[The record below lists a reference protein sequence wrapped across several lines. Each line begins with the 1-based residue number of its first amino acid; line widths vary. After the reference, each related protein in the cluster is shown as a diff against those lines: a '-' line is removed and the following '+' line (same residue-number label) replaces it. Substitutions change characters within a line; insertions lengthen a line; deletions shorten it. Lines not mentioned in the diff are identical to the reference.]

1 MRLTELGEAEASRRR
16 AGRPRRLVLAAAAVV
31 LGASVAGAVV
41 AASAHAALPAPRCRF
56 DGLAPGATLERAAP
70 GAEVEVRCAD
80 LVPGSAYA
88 LALASP
94 LYAVAVAPDLPSRE
108 VDLETALEGDGV
120 GRSAP
125 DGMLVLRFLVPPV
138 FAALDP
144 AASCPPS
151 AAQLDAGLTSCSLS
165 LFSLP
170 RGVTGLRGS
179 APLLLPVVGQGV
191 FLPSPGEPAAPTLVL
206 STGDAV
212 PGGTV
217 AVHDVELSAARWWG
231 ETLRLPGE
239 PVSPWAVPPADI
251 DVGLH
256 PVASSFVRI
265 SPARWDGSTLVPP
278 LLSGS
283 FVVPRVAPGPYAVTM
298 FEPDATPVA
307 GNATGDLRAGELTA
321 TSPVPLQV
329 LAHPV
334 VLLDPPSGPPGTV
347 VSVSGY
353 GFDPTA
359 DRAVV
364 AFANGVPASWTVGE
378 VLPDG
383 SLQAT
388 LVYGAG
394 DAGGDNPVVVQEL
407 APPSD
412 PLPPAASRASTL
424 FVGPVS
430 PALTCAA
437 TCTLAQVVTVRVLGN
452 LREALTF
459 ARAAAVV
466 RFVAPPGGG
475 TASAT
480 LGPVTVLDA
489 RGDLVGWTAVVVP
502 SGALVPLGRGRPL
515 PLRIDWVPAVT
526 TGPLASPTAKLLEIA
541 GGSSGPLAPGAPA
554 PLCYAGTS
562 GAGSTTCSAALDLSY
577 PASGPLSSAYETTL
591 TVIVA

>member
-1 MRLTELGEAEASRRR
+1 MRLSEVGAIDVD
-16 AGRPRRLVLAAAAVV
+16 GRGARGLRRLLLGGIAVVLAASAVSAAV
-31 LGASVAGAVV
+31 
-41 AASAHAALPAPRCRF
+41 AARAHAALPAPRCRF
-56 DGLAPGATLERAAP
+56 DGLAPGRTLAGASP
-70 GAEVEVRCAD
+70 GEQVDVRCAD
-80 LVPGSAYA
+80 LVPGSLYA

-94 LYAVAVAPDLPSRE
+94 LYTVAVAPASPSRE

-120 GRSAP
+120 GRAAP
-125 DGMLVLRFLVPPV
+125 DGTLELRFLVPPA

-151 AAQLDAGLTSCSLS
+151 AAQVDAGLTNCSLS

-170 RGVTGLRGS
+170 RGVDGLRGG
-179 APLLLPVVGQGV
+179 APVLVPVAGQGV
-191 FLPSPGEPAAPTLVL
+191 FLPSPGTPPAPTLVL

-212 PGGTV
+212 AGATV
-217 AVHDVELSAARWWG
+217 AVHDVELSEARWWG

-239 PVSPWAVPPADI
+239 PVFAWSVPPTDI

-256 PVASSFVRI
+256 PVSSSSVRV

-283 FVVPRVAPGPYAVTM
+283 FVVPDVAPGIYPVTM
-298 FEPDATPVA
+298 FEPDATPIV
-307 GNATGDLRAGELTA
+307 GNATGYLRAGELAA
-321 TSPVPLQV
+321 TSPVALRV

-334 VLLDPPSGPPGTV
+334 VLLDPPSGGPGTV
-347 VSVSGY
+347 VAVSGY

-359 DRAVV
+359 TRALVG
-364 AFANGVPASWTVGE
+364 FANGVPASWTVGD

-388 LVYGAG
+388 LVYGAN
-394 DAGGDNPVVVQEL
+394 DAGGDNPVVVREL
-407 APPSD
+407 APVSD
-412 PLPPAASRASTL
+412 PPPPAASRASAL
-424 FVGPVS
+424 FVGPAS
-430 PALTCAA
+430 PSLTCEAV
-437 TCTLAQVVTVRVLGN
+437 CTLSQVVTVHVLGN

-459 ARAAAVV
+459 ARTPAVV

-475 TASAT
+475 SASAT

-502 SGALVPLGRGRPL
+502 AASLVPLGAGRPL

-526 TGPLASPTAKLLEIA
+526 TGPLASPTARLLEIA
-541 GGSSGPLAPGAPA
+541 GGASGPLAPGAPA

-562 GAGSTTCSAALDLSY
+562 GAGSATCSAALDLSY
-577 PASGPLSSAYETTL
+577 PPGRLSSSYEATIAL
-591 TVIVA
+591 IVA